1 VSTSYIFARTGACI
15 MARKS
20 YQEKLTELRED
31 VLYMSEVVM
40 ERLRMGLD
48 ALEQKDEDLAREV
61 IEGDGEINRMYL
73 DLEQDCIDLLALQQ
87 PVASDLRF
95 IAASFKII
103 TDLERIADLATNLG
117 EYTFDAEQDLFPDV
131 DVQEMGDLTL
141 DMLEDAMLAYD
152 TEDTETCRELA
163 ARDDELDQFAE
174 RASEIVVRDLIE
186 RELDSPNEVERLL
199 QDVSRLLLTI
209 RDLERVGDHA
219 VNIAARTLYMVENDD
234 ELIY

>member
-1 VSTSYIFARTGACI
+1 MPRNE
-15 MARKS
+15 
-20 YQEKLTELRED
+20 YQAALTDLRED
-31 VLYMSEVVM
+31 VLYMSELVS

-48 ALEQKDEDLAREV
+48 ALERKDEDLAEEV

-73 DLEQDCIDLLALQQ
+73 DLEQDCMDLLALQQ
-87 PVASDLRF
+87 PVAGDLRF

-117 EYTFDAEQDLFPDV
+117 QYAIDAERDVFPDV
-131 DVQEMGDLTL
+131 DIQRVGDYTLEMLDGAMHAYSEELPDRCHAVAEADADL
-141 DMLEDAMLAYD
+141 DAMCEDAS
-152 TEDTETCRELA
+152 ET
-163 ARDDELDQFAE
+163 
-174 RASEIVVRDLIE
+174 VVRDLIE
-186 RELDSPNEVERLL
+186 SDEFGAESGPDEGAIETLM

-219 VNIAARTLYMVENDD
+219 VNIAARTLYMIESDD

>member
-1 VSTSYIFARTGACI
+1 

-20 YQEKLTELRED
+20 YQEKLEELRED
-31 VLYMSEVVM
+31 ILYMSEVVM

-48 ALEQKDEDLAREV
+48 ALEQKDEALAEQV
-61 IEGDGEINRMYL
+61 MQGDGEINRMYL

-103 TDLERIADLATNLG
+103 TDLERIGDLAVNLG
-117 EYTFDAEQDLFPDV
+117 EYTFESEQELFPDV
-131 DVQEMGDLTL
+131 DVQAMGDMTL
-141 DMLEDAMLAYD
+141 EMVETAMVAYD
-152 TEDTETCRELA
+152 TEDTDTCRELA
-163 ARDDELDQFAE
+163 NRDDDIDQFAE
-174 RASEIVVRDLIE
+174 RASGIVVRDLIE
-186 RELDSPNEVERLL
+186 RELEEADEVERLL